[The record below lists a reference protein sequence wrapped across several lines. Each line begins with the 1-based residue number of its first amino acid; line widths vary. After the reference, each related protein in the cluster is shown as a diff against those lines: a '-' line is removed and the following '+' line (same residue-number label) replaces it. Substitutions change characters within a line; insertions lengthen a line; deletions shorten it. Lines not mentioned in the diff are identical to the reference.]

1 MLHIKSNPKK
11 MSSELHSKL
20 DYVTAYR
27 ENRLKVAQEI
37 LDNRLFFDELVSVCF
52 SPSDKNNHKAC
63 WILEFVSY
71 EELFWLQ
78 PHLDFF
84 CSNLKILKDESSI
97 RPIAKVVQ
105 LLIKSHY
112 KKDENS
118 VFLSEENLQN
128 CIEASFDWLIND
140 VKVATKAYSIRT
152 LYILGN
158 HYDWIHPE
166 LQITLN
172 KDYGDHSAAYKAVA
186 KEVLKKIEK

>member
-1 MLHIKSNPKK
+1 MSTKPDK
-11 MSSELHSKL
+11 MSSELQTKL
-20 DYVTAYR
+20 NYLKAYR
-27 ENRLKVAQEI
+27 ENRLLVAQDVLE
-37 LDNRLFFDELVSVCF
+37 NPSLFKELVSICF
-52 SPSDKNNHKAC
+52 SPLDKNNHKAC

-71 EELFWLQ
+71 EELIWLQ

-105 LLIKSHY
+105 LLVKSHY
-112 KKDENS
+112 KKGENS
-118 VFLSEENLQN
+118 ILLSESNLQD

-152 LYILGN
+152 LYVLGN

-166 LQITLN
+166 LQIILN
-172 KDYGDHSAAYKAVA
+172 KDYADHSAAYKAVA

>member
-1 MLHIKSNPKK
+1 MPNKPKK
-11 MSSELHSKL
+11 MLSELQAKL
-20 DYVTAYR
+20 DYVNAYR
-27 ENRLKVAQEI
+27 ENRLMAAQYVLE
-37 LDNRLFFDELVSVCF
+37 NQHLFGELVTICF
-52 SPSDKNNHKAC
+52 SPEDKNNHKAC

-71 EELFWLQ
+71 EELIWLQ
-78 PHLDFF
+78 PHLDFL
-84 CSNLKILKDESSI
+84 CSNLKVLKDESAI

-105 LLIKSHY
+105 LLVKSHY
-112 KKDENS
+112 KKNDDS
-118 VFLSEENLQN
+118 ILLSKENLQD

-152 LYILGN
+152 LYVLGN

-166 LQITLN
+166 LQIILN

>member
-1 MLHIKSNPKK
+1 
-11 MSSELHSKL
+11 MSSELQTKL
-20 DYVTAYR
+20 DYVKAYR
-27 ENRLKVAQEI
+27 ENRLMAAQYVLE
-37 LDNRLFFDELVSVCF
+37 NQSLFHELIQICF
-52 SPSDKNNHKAC
+52 SPLDKNNHKAC

-71 EELFWLQ
+71 QELIWLQ
-78 PHLDFF
+78 PYLDFF
-84 CSNLKILKDESSI
+84 CSHLKVLKDESSI

-105 LLIKSHY
+105 LLVKSHY
-112 KKDENS
+112 KKNEN
-118 VFLSEENLQN
+118 VIFLSEQNLQD

-166 LQITLN
+166 LQIILN

-186 KEVLKKIEK
+186 REVLKKIE

>member
-1 MLHIKSNPKK
+1 
-11 MSSELHSKL
+11 MSSELQLKL
-20 DYVTAYR
+20 DYVNAYR
-27 ENRLKVAQEI
+27 ENRLKAAQDV
-37 LDNRLFFDELVSVCF
+37 LQNPSLFEELVQICF

-71 EELFWLQ
+71 EELSWLQ

-84 CSNLKILKDESSI
+84 FSNLKILKDESSL
-97 RPIAKVVQ
+97 RPIAKVTQ
-105 LLIKSHY
+105 LLIHSHY
-112 KKDENS
+112 KKDKNNIS
-118 VFLSEENLQN
+118 LSEENLQD
-128 CIEASFDWLIND
+128 CIEASFDWLISD

-166 LQITLN
+166 LQIILN

-186 KEVLKKIEK
+186 KEVLKKLEK

>member
-1 MLHIKSNPKK
+1 MPNKPKK
-11 MSSELHSKL
+11 MLSELHAKL
-20 DYVTAYR
+20 DYVNAYR
-27 ENRLKVAQEI
+27 ENRLMAAQYVLE
-37 LDNRLFFDELVSVCF
+37 NQHLFGELVTICF
-52 SPSDKNNHKAC
+52 SPEDKNNHKAC

-71 EELFWLQ
+71 EELIWLQ
-78 PHLDFF
+78 PHLDFL
-84 CSNLKILKDESSI
+84 CSNLKVLKDESAI

-105 LLIKSHY
+105 LLVKSHY
-112 KKDENS
+112 KKNDDS
-118 VFLSEENLQN
+118 ILLSEENLQD

-152 LYILGN
+152 LYVLGN

-166 LQITLN
+166 LQIILN